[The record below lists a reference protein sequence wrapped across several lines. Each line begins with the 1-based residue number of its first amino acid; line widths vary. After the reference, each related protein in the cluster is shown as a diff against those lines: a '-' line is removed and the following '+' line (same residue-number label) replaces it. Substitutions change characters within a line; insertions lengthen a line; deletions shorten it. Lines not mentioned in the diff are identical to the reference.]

1 MCRVSGESKF
11 RRIDALFFGVEISL
25 ICFNGDLKA
34 VVVVALVDVAA
45 VGMDDAVA
53 VVAINRDGDGVVAA
67 PAATCCCD
75 DSLEYC

>member
-11 RRIDALFFGVEISL
+11 RRIDDALFFGVEISL

-45 VGMDDAVA
+45 VVGMDDAVA
-53 VVAINRDGDGVVAA
+53 VVGVVA